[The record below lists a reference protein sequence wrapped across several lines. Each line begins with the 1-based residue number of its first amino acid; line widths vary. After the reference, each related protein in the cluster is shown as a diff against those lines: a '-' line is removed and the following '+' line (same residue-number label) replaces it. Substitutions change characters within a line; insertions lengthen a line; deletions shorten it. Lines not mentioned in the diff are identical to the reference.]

1 MDCSTTALLSEE
13 ELVEIAGRMLAGEYK
28 TIKGFTQ
35 DLAAFLLST
44 EKMAL
49 SRDNKNNGEIIYV
62 SEIHRIESIIT
73 GEAWRTA
80 SGLRSGEWH

>member
-1 MDCSTTALLSEE
+1 MDCSTMALLSED

-28 TIKGFTQ
+28 NIKGFAQ
-35 DLAAFLLST
+35 DLAAFLLTT
-44 EKMAL
+44 EKTAL
-49 SRDNKNNGEIIYV
+49 SRDNNNGEIIYV

-80 SGLRSGEWH
+80 SGLRAGEWH

>member
-13 ELVEIAGRMLAGEYK
+13 ELVEIASRMLAGEYK
-28 TIKGFTQ
+28 NIKGFAQ
-35 DLAAFLLST
+35 DLATFLLTT
-44 EKMAL
+44 EKTAL
-49 SRDNKNNGEIIYV
+49 SRDNNNGDIIYV

-80 SGLRSGEWH
+80 SGLRAGEWH

>member
-28 TIKGFTQ
+28 NIKGFAQ
-35 DLAAFLLST
+35 DLAAFLLTT
-44 EKMAL
+44 EKTAL
-49 SRDNKNNGEIIYV
+49 SRDNNNNGEIIYV

-80 SGLRSGEWH
+80 SGLRAGEWH

>member
-44 EKMAL
+44 EKTAL

>member
-44 EKMAL
+44 EKTAL

-73 GEAWRTA
+73 GEAWRTK

>member
-1 MDCSTTALLSEE
+1 MECSTMTLLSED

-28 TIKGFTQ
+28 TITGFSQ

-44 EKMAL
+44 EKRAL
-49 SRDNKNNGEIIYV
+49 SRDNKNTGDIIFV

-80 SGLRSGEWH
+80 SGLRSGVWH

>member
-44 EKMAL
+44 EKTAL

-73 GEAWRTA
+73 GEAWRTT

>member
-1 MDCSTTALLSEE
+1 MECSTIALLSEE

-44 EKMAL
+44 EKRAL
-49 SRDNKNNGEIIYV
+49 SRENKNTGEIIFT

-80 SGLRSGEWH
+80 SGNRSGGWH

>member
-1 MDCSTTALLSEE
+1 MDCSTMALLSEE
-13 ELVEIAGRMLAGEYK
+13 EIVEIAGRMLAGEYK
-28 TIKGFTQ
+28 TIKGFTR

-44 EKMAL
+44 EKTAR
-49 SRDNKNNGEIIYV
+49 SRDNKNSGEIIFV

-80 SGLRSGEWH
+80 SGLRSGGWH